1 MKIKYLLCLLQAHAL
16 WKEINKFIVPLSNQ
30 CSFSCFSASQ
40 GHSHTLFYQ
49 FWVTRNPVL
58 FLGFSLTHYFLKH
71 YDALQ
76 VRSSCWIRR
85 LVLYRVCLLTSNL
98 RITFASI
105 SVVPEVSIYMHTCFY
120 MLVLLCGVQHL
131 CGTGGSFSSLLAKR
145 LRLKIGWFGRSLYH
159 SSSPSLWRSLSS
171 DCFTCGSPFSQP
183 ELIDY
188 KLFIRVNTTL
198 QCLWRCLEPCWA
210 VV

>member
-71 YDALQ
+71 YDAVQ
-76 VRSSCWIRR
+76 VRSTCWIRR
-85 LVLYRVCLLTSNL
+85 LVLYRVCLFTSNL

-105 SVVPEVSIYMHTCFY
+105 SVVPEVSNIHAY
-120 MLVLLCGVQHL
+120 MLLHVSFALWSAAPLWDRRVIFLSACEEITFKDGL
-131 CGTGGSFSSLLAKR
+131 TGQVIVSLQFA
-145 LRLKIGWFGRSLYH
+145 
-159 SSSPSLWRSLSS
+159 
-171 DCFTCGSPFSQP
+171 
-183 ELIDY
+183 
-188 KLFIRVNTTL
+188 
-198 QCLWRCLEPCWA
+198 
-210 VV
+210 